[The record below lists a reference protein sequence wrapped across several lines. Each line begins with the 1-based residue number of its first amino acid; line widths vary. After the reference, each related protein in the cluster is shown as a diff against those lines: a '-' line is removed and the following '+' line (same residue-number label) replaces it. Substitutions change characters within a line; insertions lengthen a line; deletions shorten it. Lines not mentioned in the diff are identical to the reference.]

1 MNNPIIH
8 LLKLVWKYS
17 PSKKLLVFFVL
28 LSALANVISLLS
40 PLVVGWVFNTAQ
52 FDSADPNVFLKVLG
66 GLSLIVLI
74 SLVFWALHGPSR
86 ILEKKHAFLVE
97 LNFRQEMFDKVLEL
111 PAGWHKEHHSGDTI
125 DKIKK
130 ASKNLFDFS
139 SELFFLVGGVV
150 TLLGSVIILGFFDPK
165 SLIAAFVVMILGFST
180 IVFFDKKLVK
190 GYKKVFEGENYIAS
204 AIHDYVSN
212 ILTVITLRLK
222 RKASSEV
229 RNRSM
234 RPFKTYLKNSKINEW
249 KWFLINFYIAIG
261 TALILI
267 ANAYYSYKSTGLIVI
282 GSLFILYKYL
292 EGIGSTFYTFAWK
305 WGETVSQ
312 AEATNQ
318 VREIEST
325 YKNISAKKKYIL
337 PQGWKTIQ
345 IKKLE
350 FSYDNPGSIQ
360 DQSIN
365 IASITGVN
373 LVFSKGQKT
382 AFVGE
387 SGSGKSTVFSLMRGL
402 HDADSGKVYC
412 DGKTLRD
419 GLKHLNNYSLLI
431 PQDPELFNAS
441 VRENITMGLSAAKEK
456 IEKALELSRFNVV
469 VRKLRKGLETN
480 VMEKGVSLSGGEK
493 QRLAL
498 ARGLLVAPK
507 YEFLLL
513 DEPTSSV
520 DNENERIIYE
530 NIFKEFS
537 NKTIFSAVHRLHMLR
552 NFDYIYF
559 FQSGKIVAEGTFE
572 EMLNEERFKVLWKN
586 YEKSIATNKEE
597 IGKYDE

>member
-1 MNNPIIH
+1 MNNPIIQ
-8 LLKLVWKYS
+8 LLKLAWKYS
-17 PSKKLLVFFVL
+17 PNRKLLVFFVS
-28 LSALANVISLLS
+28 LSILANVISLLS

-74 SLVFWALHGPSR
+74 SLAFWALHGPSR
-86 ILEKKHAFLVE
+86 ILERKHAFLVE
-97 LNFRQEMFDKVLEL
+97 LNFRQEMFDKVLDL
-111 PAGWHKEHHSGDTI
+111 PARWHKEHHSGDTI

-130 ASKNLFDFS
+130 ASKNLFDFC
-139 SELFFLVGGVV
+139 SELFFLAGGVV

-165 SLIAAFVVMILGFST
+165 SLIAAFAVMVLGFST
-180 IVFFDKKLVK
+180 IVYFDKKLVK
-190 GYKKVFEGENYIAS
+190 GYKKIFEGENYIAS

-222 RKASSEV
+222 QKASSEV
-229 RNRSM
+229 KNRSM
-234 RPFKTYLKNSKINEW
+234 KPFETYLKNSKINEW

-312 AEATNQ
+312 AEAANQ
-318 VREIEST
+318 VREIEKV
-325 YKNISAKKKYIL
+325 YKSISAKKKFNL
-337 PQGWKTIQ
+337 PKGWKAIQ
-345 IKKLE
+345 IKKLT
-350 FSYDNPGSIQ
+350 FSYNHPISAQ
-360 DQSIN
+360 KQSADF
-365 IASITGVN
+365 IASIDGVN
-373 LVFSKGQKT
+373 LSFCKGQRV
-382 AFVGE
+382 AFIGE

-402 HDADSGKVYC
+402 HDADSGDVYC
-412 DGKTLRD
+412 DGKKLEGGIRHMSN
-419 GLKHLNNYSLLI
+419 LSLLI

-441 VRENITMGLSAAKEK
+441 VRENITMGISVPKEK
-456 IEKALELSRFNVV
+456 IKKAMEFSRFDVV
-469 VRKLRKGLETN
+469 VEKLEKGLETN
-480 VMEKGVSLSGGEK
+480 VLEKGVSLSGGEK

-507 YEFLLL
+507 YEFMLL

-537 NKTIFSAVHRLHMLR
+537 DKTIFSAIHRLHLLR
-552 NFDYIYF
+552 MFDFIYF
-559 FQSGKIVAEGTFE
+559 FQSGKVVAKGTFE
-572 EMLNEERFKVLWKN
+572 EMLNEEKFKVLWKN
-586 YEKSIATNKEE
+586 YEKSITAN
-597 IGKYDE
+597 